1 MYKLI
6 IQILVIAGA
15 INWGLIAFQNT
26 DLVKSLV
33 GTSQIEKY
41 IKLAI
46 GAAGLYY
53 AYMIYNNE
61 SIENF
66 MTADSSNN
74 LIKNTEHFAFPE
86 QVLRQ
91 IKEQERRILE
101 QTRRAAEEKKEQDRR
116 AQEQIK
122 RIQEQAQEQA
132 RKMFGAQGQS
142 REQDRRA
149 QEQIKRIQEQ
159 AQEQARKM
167 FGFQGQNKS
176 WFR

>member
-26 DLVKSLV
+26 DIVKSLV
-33 GTSQIEKY
+33 GAGDIEKY

-66 MTADSSNN
+66 MTADTLKE
-74 LIKNTEHFAFPE
+74 LIKKKKKEHFGWGQGFAQIQKQIQE
-86 QVLRQ
+86 QAQKQAKL
-91 IKEQERRILE
+91 
-101 QTRRAAEEKKEQDRR
+101 

-122 RIQEQAQEQA
+122 RAQEQAQQQA
-132 RKMFGAQGQS
+132 KQ
-142 REQDRRA
+142 
-149 QEQIKRIQEQ
+149 
-159 AQEQARKM
+159 
-167 FGFQGQNKS
+167 FQGFS
-176 WFR
+176 RR